1 MSGTTLSLS
10 LSSSEHKKLS
20 IYPLLTRAGPLEV
33 QDALLQGRLANLKK
47 APCAIQSSVV
57 LYNEEEASIDNDLAA
72 GIEAGLKESVTPKE
86 RSAADLTAPED
97 EEEDTNDCKDV
108 LGCDAE
114 A

>member
-1 MSGTTLSLS
+1 MS
-10 LSSSEHKKLS
+10 
-20 IYPLLTRAGPLEV
+20 
-33 QDALLQGRLANLKK
+33 
-47 APCAIQSSVV
+47 IQSSVV